1 MAEKAAVAT
10 EKAAPKKPKMVK
22 IKLPLTRYE
31 KDDVYVAIN
40 GKSYLIKRG
49 EPVEVPEAVVE
60 VLDNKERMLAVAY
73 AFEEVAS
80 AKNDAKELK

>member
-1 MAEKAAVAT
+1 MAEVKATA
-10 EKAAPKKPKMVK
+10 KPKTVK

-49 EPVEVPEAVVE
+49 ETVEVPEAVVE
-60 VLDNKERMLAVAY
+60 VLENKERMLAVAY
-73 AFEEVAS
+73 AFEEEAS
-80 AKNDAKELK
+80 AKASAKELK